1 MRTLN
6 FKIAGEK
13 PFDKKS
19 YDKLFENEPA
29 SDVGAELLTNL
40 NETLTKKPKSGSDKS
55 SDKK

>member
-1 MRTLN
+1 MGTLN
-6 FKIAGEK
+6 FKIAGEM

-19 YDKLFENEPA
+19 YDKLFENEPT

-40 NETLTKKPKSGSDKS
+40 NETLTKKSKSGSDTN